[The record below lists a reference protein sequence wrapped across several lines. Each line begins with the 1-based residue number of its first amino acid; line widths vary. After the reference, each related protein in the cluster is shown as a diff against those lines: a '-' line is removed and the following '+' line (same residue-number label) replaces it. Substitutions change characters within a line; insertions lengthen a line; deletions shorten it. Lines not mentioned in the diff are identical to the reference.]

1 MASVVYS
8 FVSREAVA
16 DNFAIGGRVLE
27 VEVRSSVFVR
37 ARVRGY
43 IPPHPLSTPFRSCSK
58 FTISLPVGLLVAVGL
73 RVPNSVL
80 KYSDERRCVKRAIW
94 RGKCVASMNWC
105 KLRAVVYSA
114 EMSPGCEGMLVSG
127 AEA

>member
-43 IPPHPLSTPFRSCSK
+43 LPTP
-58 FTISLPVGLLVAVGL
+58 SLPRFDRVQNLQSHCRLVCWSRL
-73 RVPNSVL
+73 
-80 KYSDERRCVKRAIW
+80 
-94 RGKCVASMNWC
+94 ASECPTVYLNIPMNDG
-105 KLRAVVYSA
+105 V
-114 EMSPGCEGMLVSG
+114 
-127 AEA
+127 